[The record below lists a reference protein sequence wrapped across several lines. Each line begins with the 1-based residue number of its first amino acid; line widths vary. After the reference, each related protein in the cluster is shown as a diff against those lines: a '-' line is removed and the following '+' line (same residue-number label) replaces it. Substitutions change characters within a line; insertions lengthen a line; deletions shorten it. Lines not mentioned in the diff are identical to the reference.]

1 MRIPIAIALAC
12 ACTEAGNEPVITGG
26 GGGPPQTGSA
36 VFGGVPG
43 GVLLVSGRVCVLAD
57 PRVFAVCTTT
67 GAGGL
72 VVQLGSSTAVT
83 GATGSFSMPAPTGTN
98 LSFTVSGPSIVT
110 SSQPLTATNTIPVLT
125 QDLFGQVLAANGI
138 TLTQGS
144 GSILASIVDRGGNPV
159 SGVTATSTPSP
170 AFGPFFDGT
179 TPTAFTLNATG
190 ARGVVLFPGINVG
203 PASLTFSD
211 LATSGETTID
221 GVQVVDGGI
230 TFVDTVLP

>member
-1 MRIPIAIALAC
+1 MRILIAIALAC
-12 ACTEAGNEPVITGG
+12 ACTEQNNLPVTTGG
-26 GGGPPQTGSA
+26 GGGPPQSGSA
-36 VFGGVPG
+36 VFGGAPG
-43 GVLLVSGRVCVLAD
+43 GVLLVTGRVCVLAD
-57 PRVFAVCTTT
+57 PRVFGVCAPT

-72 VVQLGSSTAVT
+72 LVQLGNSSAIT
-83 GATGSFSMPAPTGTN
+83 GGTGSFSMPAPTGTN
-98 LSFTVSGPSIVT
+98 LNFTVSGPSIVT
-110 SSQPLTATNTIPVLT
+110 SSQPLTAANTIPVLT

-179 TPTAFTLNATG
+179 TPTAFTLDATG
-190 ARGVVLFPGINVG
+190 ARGVVLFPGVNVG

-221 GVQVVDGGI
+221 GVQVVDGGV